1 MTELDYTAFIAE
13 TKLYYLSGWG
23 GTVKTH
29 IFEWSMRCLLLK
41 KRLEY
46 LPHEAKDVSFLARD
60 GRERSLA
67 TQLSLEEKL
76 L

>member
-13 TKLYYLSGWG
+13 TNLYYLSGG
-23 GTVKTH
+23 KPSKH
-29 IFEWSMRCLLLK
+29 LSEWSLRCLLLK

-67 TQLSLEEKL
+67 TQLSLEEQL